1 MSLNAPSSL
10 TGRLFGSRSS
20 IIGAVLLIGVSF
32 LGSRLLGVA
41 RTSVIAEQF
50 GTSVELDAFWV
61 AMRLPDLVFQL
72 LAGATLASAFI
83 PVYARV
89 LQHRGERSAWRLAS
103 IVLNWVLL
111 GTIALSVAV
120 FFAAEWIVPALA
132 PGLGEDSG
140 IQDEIIDDAVFL
152 TRVLLLSPILFA
164 VSGMLTGILHARR
177 HFLLPAISPM
187 LYNLAIILGAL
198 LLPEQ
203 LGVEALVIGVVAGS
217 GLHLMIQLPALSAA
231 LVRSGGGLG
240 LHLNLGDLE
249 AREVLRLMAP
259 RTLGLAAAQINLI
272 VLTFFGS
279 MVGDS
284 SISALNFAWLLL
296 MFPVGLFGMS
306 LATAVFPS
314 LAERAALAGPT
325 AVNTMVSQTLR
336 FTLFLAIPASVGM
349 LLLRDSIVSTLLEH
363 GAFDAVASQLVA
375 DALLFYSIGIFAHAA
390 IEIVSRGF
398 YVLGDTRTP
407 VALAIASMLL
417 NILLSAVLVGPMEL
431 KGLALA
437 LSISAI
443 AEFALLTLLL
453 NGRLNRQLLARSLW
467 WSILKTI
474 VATAIMGQLVWLLI
488 ELLFGL
494 DIDRD
499 SWITLALGVAGGGVV
514 YFILSLILQQDE
526 AEALILR
533 IESVAS
539 RALRR

>member
-1 MSLNAPSSL
+1 MDRP
-10 TGRLFGSRSS
+10 
-20 IIGAVLLIGVSF
+20 GA
-32 LGSRLLGVA
+32 R
-41 RTSVIAEQF
+41 
-50 GTSVELDAFWV
+50 
-61 AMRLPDLVFQL
+61 
-72 LAGATLASAFI
+72 
-83 PVYARV
+83 
-89 LQHRGERSAWRLAS
+89 
-103 IVLNWVLL
+103 
-111 GTIALSVAV
+111 
-120 FFAAEWIVPALA
+120 

>member
-10 TGRLFGSRSS
+10 GRRLLGSRSGVM
-20 IIGAVLLIGVSF
+20 GAVLLIGLSF

-41 RTSVIAEQF
+41 RTGVIADQF

-72 LAGATLASAFI
+72 LAGATLAAAFI

-89 LQHRGERSAWRLAS
+89 LQNRGERSAWRLAS
-103 IVLNWVLL
+103 IVLNWVLI
-111 GTIALSVAV
+111 GTITLAVAV

-140 IQDEIIDDAVFL
+140 VQDAIIEDAVFL

-198 LLPEQ
+198 LLPEE

-217 GLHLMIQLPALSAA
+217 GLHLMIQLPALSTA

-240 LHLNLGDLE
+240 FNFNLGDLE

-279 MVGDS
+279 LLGVS
-284 SISALNFAWLLL
+284 TISALNFAWLLL
-296 MFPVGLFGMS
+296 MFPVGLFGIS

-314 LAERAALAGPT
+314 LAERAAVGGPS
-325 AVNTMVSQTLR
+325 AVNSLVSQTLR

-349 LLLRDSIVSTLLEH
+349 LLLRDSIVATLLEH
-363 GAFDAVASQLVA
+363 GAFDAAASQLVS
-375 DALLFYSIGIFAHAA
+375 DALLFYSIGVFAHAA

-398 YVLGDTRTP
+398 YALGDTRTP
-407 VALAIASMLL
+407 VALAISSMLL
-417 NILLSAVLVGPMEL
+417 NIILSALLVGPMGL

-437 LSISAI
+437 LSVSAI
-443 AEFALLTLLL
+443 AEFVLLALLL
-453 NGRLNRQLLARSLW
+453 NSRLNRQLLSRTVW
-467 WSILKTI
+467 WSTTKTV
-474 VATAIMGQLVWLLI
+474 VATVIMAQLVWLLI
-488 ELLFGL
+488 EVLVGL
-494 DIDRD
+494 DFARD
-499 SWITLALGVAGGGVV
+499 SWITLMLGVIGGGVV
-514 YFILSLILQQDE
+514 YLALSLIMKQDE
-526 AEALILR
+526 AEALFLR
-533 IESVAS
+533 AESVVS